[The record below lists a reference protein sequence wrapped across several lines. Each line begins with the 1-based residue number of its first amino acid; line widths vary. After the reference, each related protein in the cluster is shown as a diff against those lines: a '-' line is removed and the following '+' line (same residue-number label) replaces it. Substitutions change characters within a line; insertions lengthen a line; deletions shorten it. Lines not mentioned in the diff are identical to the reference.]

1 MHHLLFHG
9 VPDPCHSVP
18 ALRGGHRLRASHDDH
33 LPDRRRR
40 QHSVRAGIQSA
51 LCPGPGLGFTTLFTH
66 TLCQKYGYTWQ
77 QALAL
82 VLISGVLFLA
92 LALSPLLGRL
102 NDAIPLPFR
111 FDLFAGVGLFLTLSG
126 LINAGLITVG
136 ENLVDMGTLP
146 RGSPCWRCWA
156 SS

>member
-1 MHHLLFHG
+1 MVYLIPVIPCLL
-9 VPDPCHSVP
+9 SE
-18 ALRGGHRLRASHDDH
+18 
-33 LPDRRRR
+33 
-40 QHSVRAGIQSA
+40 AGIDFEQVMTTTCLIAAAGNILSGLASNLPFA
-51 LCPGPGLGFTTLFTH
+51 LAPGLGFTTLFTH